1 MTAQKKRLASL
12 DVLRGL
18 DLWLLIIVGPL
29 LNIIFSTGNLES
41 WTFVRDCIHHVEWEG
56 FVLWDLIMPL
66 FMFMSGITIPFA
78 LARYKGGQKPG
89 KDFYL
94 KLVRRFVGL
103 FVLGW
108 IVQGNLL
115 DLEWN
120 KFHPVSN
127 TLHAIAIGYVI
138 GALLFVHLK
147 PKGQIFATS
156 AFFLLYIIGFILS
169 GDCLRNLDPQTN
181 IAMMIDKAVLGCHR
195 DGVIWAEDGSWAFD
209 DRYPY
214 TWIFSSLNFVV
225 TIMLGCF
232 AGEIIRSK
240 GEEATP
246 RKALILGGVGAALLA
261 GGMVMSLW
269 FPIIKPIWSSSMTL
283 YAGGLSF
290 LLMAATY
297 YIVDVRNWGGE
308 WKCAKWFGM
317 NSIAVY
323 TISNVIDFSSIT
335 RSLIFGLE
343 HLTGTWYPLILK
355 LGNLSI
361 LIIIMKFLYDR
372 KIFLKV

>member
-1 MTAQKKRLASL
+1 
-12 DVLRGL
+12 
-18 DLWLLIIVGPL
+18 
-29 LNIIFSTGNLES
+29 
-41 WTFVRDCIHHVEWEG
+41 
-56 FVLWDLIMPL
+56 
-66 FMFMSGITIPFA
+66 
-78 LARYKGGQKPG
+78 
-89 KDFYL
+89 
-94 KLVRRFVGL
+94 
-103 FVLGW
+103 
-108 IVQGNLL
+108 
-115 DLEWN
+115 
-120 KFHPVSN
+120 
-127 TLHAIAIGYVI
+127 
-138 GALLFVHLK
+138 
-147 PKGQIFATS
+147 
-156 AFFLLYIIGFILS
+156 
-169 GDCLRNLDPQTN
+169 
-181 IAMMIDKAVLGCHR
+181 MIDKAVLGCHR
-195 DGVIWAEDGSWAFD
+195 DGVIWAEDGSWAFA

-240 GEEATP
+240 GDEATP
-246 RKALILGGVGAALLA
+246 RKALILGGTGAALLA

-308 WKCAKWFGM
+308 WKWAKWFGM